1 MNTLDYIRQR
11 FSFIGTITDEGASGF
26 ALDFGLELKEDI
38 GEDEMKAIAGAV
50 DSFAEKSLLRP
61 SSVNENGFSVS
72 WSADAAKAF
81 AKMALRKYGI
91 EPNGETSALIGL
103 SVIKDA
109 SELW

>member
-11 FSFIGTITDEGASGF
+11 FSFIGTITDEGAICF
-26 ALDFGLELKEDI
+26 ALDFGIPMNEELSEEDMRTI
-38 GEDEMKAIAGAV
+38 SSAV
-50 DSFAEKSLLRP
+50 DGFVKNNLLRP

-72 WSADAAKAF
+72 WSADAAKAL
-81 AKMALRKYGI
+81 AKIALRKYGI
-91 EPNGETSALIGL
+91 NPNEETSGLMGL

>member
-11 FSFIGTITDEGASGF
+11 FSFIGSITDEGASDF
-26 ALDFGLELKEDI
+26 AIDFGLELKEDI
-38 GEDEMKAIAGAV
+38 GESEMKAIASAV
-50 DSFAEKSLLRP
+50 DSFVDKSILHP
-61 SSVNENGFSVS
+61 TSVDENGFSVS
-72 WSADAAKAF
+72 WSTDAAKAF

-91 EPNGETSALIGL
+91 ELDGETSALAGL

>member
-11 FSFIGTITDEGASGF
+11 FSFIGTITDEGASSF
-26 ALDFGLELKEDI
+26 ALDFGIELNDEVSPED
-38 GEDEMKAIAGAV
+38 MKSIASAV
-50 DSFAEKSLLRP
+50 DGFAETNLLHP
-61 SSVNENGFSVS
+61 SSVNDSGFSVS
-72 WSADAAKAF
+72 WNADAAKAF

-91 EPNGETSALIGL
+91 EPNEETSAMMGL

>member
-11 FSFIGTITDEGASGF
+11 FSFIGSITDEGASGF
-26 ALDFGLELKEDI
+26 AIDFGLELKEYI
-38 GEDEMKAIAGAV
+38 GESEMKAIASAV
-50 DSFAEKSLLRP
+50 DSFVDKNILHP
-61 SSVNENGFSVS
+61 TSVNENGFSVS

-81 AKMALRKYGI
+81 VKMALRKYGI
-91 EPNGETSALIGL
+91 ELDGETSALAGL